1 MIPILATL
9 WAVVGVL
16 LLIALVWI
24 RSLRPSRARQRGPA
38 TSEATIP
45 AADDLDAEWIYGD
58 RPQRKP
64 LAEPEEIAEEAR
76 REAQAIVKDAELKAL
91 EILTSAERARSR
103 SEAELA
109 REQARLA
116 ERSERL
122 SEFLANALEEVEQAS
137 ANGSTV
143 STDLGELEAL
153 RDELRGTE

>member
-1 MIPILATL
+1 MIQILATL

-16 LLIALVWI
+16 LLVGLVWS
-24 RSLRPSRARQRGPA
+24 RSSRPSRARQRGPA

-45 AADDLDAEWIYGD
+45 AADDDEWIYGD
-58 RPQRKP
+58 RPERKS
-64 LAEPEEIAEEAR
+64 LVKPEEMAEEAR
-76 REAQAIVKDAELKAL
+76 REARAIVRDAELKAL

-116 ERSERL
+116 DKRERL
-122 SEFLANALEEVEQAS
+122 SQFLANALEEVDQAS

-143 STDLGELEAL
+143 SAHDLGDLEAL
-153 RDELRGTE
+153 RDELRRTE